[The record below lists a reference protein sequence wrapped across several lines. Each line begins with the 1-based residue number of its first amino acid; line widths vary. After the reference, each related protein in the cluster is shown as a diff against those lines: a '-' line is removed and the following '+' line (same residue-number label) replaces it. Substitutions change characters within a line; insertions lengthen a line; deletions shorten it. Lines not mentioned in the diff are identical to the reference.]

1 MSLSV
6 GELLQGNYCVYEVSK
21 DLTGQVTVL
30 DADYR
35 GCSSPSCSPLV
46 QQEFLRLDAASNPHC
61 DSNPLGMVLDGVVR
75 VRYFVTVFTGPR
87 ENLRGVHAGQF
98 DWTPIVGGRIAGT
111 LEGISNAGVL
121 RPKHFDDCERCDVAG
136 IVSGHLFGT
145 GNGVPGV
152 PVPDFQ
158 VDAVY
163 RLAWDPLAWDPSN
176 PNPLTAP
183 VRGTLEGVLIIA
195 CQ

>member
-1 MSLSV
+1 M
-6 GELLQGNYCVYEVSK
+6 
-21 DLTGQVTVL
+21 
-30 DADYR
+30 A
-35 GCSSPSCSPLV
+35 
-46 QQEFLRLDAASNPHC
+46 
-61 DSNPLGMVLDGVVR
+61 LDGVVL
-75 VRYFVTVFTGPR
+75 VRIFVTVFPGPR

-98 DWTPIVGGRIAGT
+98 DWSPTVGGRITGT

-121 RPKHFDDCERCDVAG
+121 RPPIFSRDCEDCDVAG

-158 VDAVY
+158 VEAMY
-163 RLAWDPLAWDPSN
+163 RLAWDPLAWNPAK

-183 VRGTLEGVLIIA
+183 VRGTLEGVLIA
-195 CQ
+195 TCQ